1 VEAKKTGGKQP
12 RARPSVFIGSSGEGL
27 DVAYAIQE
35 NLHHDAEVTVWPQGV
50 FDLTQTA
57 LKSLMKML
65 EKTDFGI
72 FVFTPDDRIR
82 LRKKALAA
90 VRDNVVFELGLFI
103 GTLGVDRTFI
113 VVPDDAKNLHIPTD
127 LTGVTPGRFDPKRKD
142 RNLSAAL
149 GPFCNRV
156 RTALRGRNAVRRR
169 AKGARQSAT
178 TLAGITIHSAMYGA
192 RMHRVDVRKALIRE
206 LRKTGS
212 AYIGNQLGGDPAPNT
227 AKALELD
234 FSYKGQRQQVQIP
247 EGSSLTFPK

>member
-1 VEAKKTGGKQP
+1 MGGKLP
-12 RARPSVFIGSSGEGL
+12 RARPAVFIGSSVEGL

-57 LKSLMKML
+57 LKSLTKML
-65 EKTDFGI
+65 EKADFGI

-82 LRKKALAA
+82 LRKKALSA

-103 GTLGVDRTFI
+103 GKLGVDRTF
-113 VVPDDAKNLHIPTD
+113 VVIPDDAKDLHIPTD
-127 LTGVTPGRFDPKRKD
+127 LTGVTPGKFDPKRND

-156 RTALRGRNAVRRR
+156 RAALRKRNAVRTPV
-169 AKGARQSAT
+169 KSARQTVVS
-178 TLAGITIHSAMYGA
+178 LAGIVIHSAMYGA
-192 RMHRVDVRKALIRE
+192 RMHRIDVRKALINE
-206 LRKTGS
+206 LRRTGS

-227 AKALELD
+227 QKDLKLD
-234 FSYKGQRQQVQIP
+234 FSFKRQRQQVEIP